1 MNSMPEAAGSHDGS
15 SSSGWPDFPGGG
27 FFKVAGKGRVWRR
40 IAHLLLTFPVGLVA
54 LVGLVA
60 GIATGGGMLITLLG
74 IPILVLTMLGWRYL
88 ARFERWRANA
98 LLGTAIPPLPFRREQ
113 GQPWQWLGLKS
124 RLLNPMTW
132 RSLLYVAT
140 LFPIGLAAFVAV
152 VVLLSIPV
160 GLATAPVFYA
170 RREYHIGGWNIDTL
184 PEALLLGVAGI
195 LLFFVALHVLR
206 GLSWLQRRYT
216 ELLLTSNVP
225 EALDP
230 GPNLLV
236 RATAAVSAFREPSPA
251 RSSEAG
257 HGESIEDGEPQEQF
271 VTPRAN
277 DGVSVDVGMRLV
289 TVGGRQVEL
298 TPKEFDLIAL
308 FVQNP
313 GRPFSRDELLDK
325 IWRNDYEVTDR
336 TIDTHVQRLRKKLGD
351 HADAIQTV
359 WGVGYKF
366 QG

>member
-1 MNSMPEAAGSHDGS
+1 MNSMPEASEINDGRRS
-15 SSSGWPDFPGGG
+15 PGWANFPGGG
-27 FFKVAGKGRVWRR
+27 FFKVAGNGNAWRG
-40 IAHLLLTFPVGLVA
+40 IAHLLLTFPVGVVA

-74 IPILVLTMLGWRYL
+74 VPILVLTMLGWRYL
-88 ARFERWRANA
+88 GRFERWRANA
-98 LLGTAIPPLPFRREQ
+98 LLGTSIPPLPFRREQ

-140 LFPIGLAAFVAV
+140 LFPVGVAALVAVSLLFAIPIGLV
-152 VVLLSIPV
+152 S
-160 GLATAPVFYA
+160 APLFYE
-170 RREYHIGGWNIDTL
+170 RRDYHIGSWNIETI
-184 PEALLLGVAGI
+184 PEALALFVAGV
-195 LLFFVALHVLR
+195 LLFFVALLALR

-225 EALDP
+225 EALEP

-236 RATAAVSAFREPSPA
+236 RASAAVSAFREPSPA
-251 RSSEAG
+251 RPPEAG
-257 HGESIEDGEPQEQF
+257 DGGPPEEGEAEEGL
-271 VTPRAN
+271 VRPRPD

-298 TPKEFDLIAL
+298 TPKEFDLLAL

-313 GRPFSRDELLDK
+313 GRPFSRDELLDR